1 MKRILPAA
9 LLALGIHGFLL
20 GMECRWLERIP
31 LERTKDPVMTMT
43 LAVMEPPRD
52 PIKKVE
58 QKTQQIPAKRPT
70 RSKALKKNREDT
82 RIPKPKQ
89 QKTIQPP
96 VQAMKQD
103 LTETIVD
110 VKPEPLNGI
119 EQIEIETIPEAAA
132 TKKIS
137 VPEIKTIIEARPLY
151 RANPPP
157 KYPTMARKRG
167 YTGNVVLEVLVG
179 RNGSVVDLRVF
190 SSSGHTIL
198 DKAAISSVKNWT
210 FEPGTRGDEKIAMWV
225 RVPIRFELK

>member
-1 MKRILPAA
+1 
-9 LLALGIHGFLL
+9 
-20 GMECRWLERIP
+20 
-31 LERTKDPVMTMT
+31 MTMT
-43 LAVMEPPRD
+43 LAVMEPRD
-52 PIKKVE
+52 PIKKVKK
-58 QKTQQIPAKRPT
+58 KTQQIPAKRST
-70 RSKALKKNREDT
+70 RSKALKKKREDK

-89 QKTIQPP
+89 QKTIQSP
-96 VQAMKQD
+96 VPTMKQD

-119 EQIEIETIPEAAA
+119 EQIEMETIPEAAT
-132 TKKIS
+132 TKEIS

-179 RNGSVVDLRVF
+179 RNGSVIDLRVF
-190 SSSGHTIL
+190 TSSGHTIL